1 VGETLRSPTLF
12 QEEVIRSAL
21 TLKLHCF
28 EDTGAI
34 VAALTTSIPEAPG
47 SGRTWDYRYCW
58 LRDAY
63 YALGAFRLLG
73 HFEEREQF
81 LQFLLNV
88 VSSSPDLDL
97 APLYR
102 IDGKSDLDERV
113 LPDWPGYLGQG
124 PVRVGNGAAR
134 HKQHDVFGELVLA
147 LTPLF
152 LDARFREHATPPVLE
167 LVCRLADRAVA
178 VAGQPDAGIWEYRSE
193 WRPQTFSSLMCWA
206 AAERA
211 GRIAAVHRPARADDL
226 GRSAA
231 RIRAE
236 ILAKAIHPGGGG
248 LVADYG
254 GTEVD
259 AALLQAIT
267 LGLLPAGDPRARATG
282 GRHSS

>member
-1 VGETLRSPTLF
+1 VRYWRSWVKHCDIPPLY

-113 LPDWPGYLGQG
+113 LPDWPGYLGEAPFAWATARRG
-124 PVRVGNGAAR
+124 TNNTTSSARWCWRSLRSSWTRDSVSSDAACPR
-134 HKQHDVFGELVLA
+134 
-147 LTPLF
+147 
-152 LDARFREHATPPVLE
+152 ARLSPR
-167 LVCRLADRAVA
+167 
-178 VAGQPDAGIWEYRSE
+178 GS
-193 WRPQTFSSLMCWA
+193 
-206 AAERA
+206 
-211 GRIAAVHRPARADDL
+211 
-226 GRSAA
+226 
-231 RIRAE
+231 
-236 ILAKAIHPGGGG
+236 GGGG
-248 LVADYG
+248 G
-254 GTEVD
+254 R
-259 AALLQAIT
+259 
-267 LGLLPAGDPRARATG
+267 PA
-282 GRHSS
+282 